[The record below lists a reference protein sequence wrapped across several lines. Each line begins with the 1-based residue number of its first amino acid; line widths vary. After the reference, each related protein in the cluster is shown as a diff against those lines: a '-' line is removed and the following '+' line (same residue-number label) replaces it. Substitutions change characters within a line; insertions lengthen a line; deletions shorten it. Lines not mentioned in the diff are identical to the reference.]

1 MNVEQL
7 RNAIWEID
15 EKFVAEAETYEPETR
30 SNKSIWIITSASAA
44 VIALCTCMH
53 FHNEAEHAR
62 YPEIDNSIVMT
73 TTISETELYETDV
86 IKTENVAP
94 VNEHTEVSETE
105 AGYESSIRY
114 TVTVSAEKESPPS
127 PSDVNEHTE
136 AYPITEPHI
145 ISEIPVTEKTQQE
158 KIITLQSGDRECL
171 TDSANTPEP
180 SSSPVSE
187 KEKLTLPSE
196 SDPVLSVNSENNT
209 FDNAK
214 FFGMAYSKRG
224 VYVFDESR
232 LNNNTMNAEFISIAE
247 NTVLIAKVKTI
258 SGISNEELLLVKCG
272 NTAGKYYVF
281 LNDSLSEEDVNRIFQ
296 ATGITEIPTSA
307 PVTSP
312 ETEQSVP
319 TPET

>member
-15 EKFVAEAETYEPETR
+15 EKYVAEAETYEPETR

-62 YPEIDNSIVMT
+62 YPEIDNNVVMT
-73 TTISETELYETDV
+73 TTISETESYETDV
-86 IKTENVAP
+86 IKTENTDP
-94 VNEHTEVSETE
+94 VKEHTEVSETE
-105 AGYESSIRY
+105 AGYESSIPY
-114 TVTVSAEKESPPS
+114 AVTVSVEKETPPS

-247 NTVLIAKVKTI
+247 NTVLIAAVKTI
-258 SGISNEELLLVKCG
+258 SGISSEELLLVKCG